1 MRNARFAPVAVCL
14 VLCLTAV
21 QAADYPLT
29 LGGQLLR
36 SARAPRQSRSKL
48 TIQVDRL
55 MNQTYRQRVTDALK
69 FGGYPNFLKQ
79 LRALPVIGAI
89 DLDGRKVELRYAH
102 EEPRDGG
109 SRLVLAADAP
119 LFFLGSPA
127 KAKAGY
133 ELTLVELTLDAQ
145 ASGKGTM
152 TGAARVK
159 PTPDGG
165 LVVDDFA
172 SAPVQL
178 AVRRDPGEVRRSPAS
193 GTATTTC
200 GGTVTAGRERP
211 AHCPP
216 DQSER

>member
-1 MRNARFAPVAVCL
+1 MKNARFTPAAVCL

-29 LGGQLLR
+29 LVATAQVSQG
-36 SARAPRQSRSKL
+36 STTVTSKL
-48 TIQVDRL
+48 IIQVERL

-69 FGGYPNFLKQ
+69 FGGYPAFLKQ
-79 LRALPVIGAI
+79 LRALPVIGTI

-102 EEPRDGG
+102 EEARDGG

-178 AVRRDPGEVRRSPAS
+178 AVRMIPAK
-193 GTATTTC
+193 
-200 GGTVTAGRERP
+200 
-211 AHCPP
+211 
-216 DQSER
+216 